1 MTRTLAL
8 LCCFGAALAA
18 AAEGDLETASLGDFR
33 LASGETIRD
42 CRLGFRRL
50 GKLNEA
56 KSNAVLWP
64 TWFGGQSANLAQYV
78 GAGKLIDPARFHVIL
93 VDALGNGVSSSPSNG
108 QKPFPR
114 FTIRDMVNS
123 QHALLTRHL
132 GIGHL
137 HAVVGVS
144 MGGMQTFEWITA
156 HPGFMDR
163 AVPIVGSP
171 KLAAPDLLLWGSQLG
186 VIELA
191 ESSGADLRAA
201 MRVVMGIHQF
211 ALQTPEYRAAQTAP
225 AEFTKYKESFE
236 AGAGERAS
244 AADWASQLRAMMS
257 TDAGPTETVKAKV
270 LVVVA
275 TQDHMVNPGP
285 AIAFA
290 EKIYAPLVRLEGNC
304 GHLATGCETG
314 KFTAAV
320 RGFLEQQQ

>member
-1 MTRTLAL
+1 MMRVLLLLGGFLLARP
-8 LCCFGAALAA
+8 GAAESELEIAA
-18 AAEGDLETASLGDFR
+18 LGDFR
-33 LASGETIRD
+33 LVSGETIRD
-42 CRLGFRRL
+42 CRLGYRRL

-56 KSNAVLWP
+56 KSNAILWP
-64 TWFGGQSANLAQYV
+64 TWFGGQSENLLQYV

-114 FTIRDMVNS
+114 FTIRDIVNS

-137 HAVVGVS
+137 HAVVGIS
-144 MGGMQTFEWITA
+144 MGGMQTFDWITA
-156 HPGFMDR
+156 YPGFMDR
-163 AVPIVGSP
+163 AVPIIGSP
-171 KLAAPDLLLWGSQLG
+171 KLAAPDLLLWGAQLG

-201 MRVVMGIHQF
+201 MRVVMAMHQF
-211 ALQTPEYRAAQTAP
+211 ALQTPEYRAAQTPP
-225 AEFTKYKESFE
+225 AEFGKYKQSFE
-236 AGAGERAS
+236 AGAGERVT

-257 TDAGPTETVKAKV
+257 AEAGAPETVKAKL

-285 AIAFA
+285 AMTFA
-290 EKIYAPLVRLEGNC
+290 ERIYAPQLRLEGNC
-304 GHLATGCETG
+304 GHLAPGCEAG
-314 KFTAAV
+314 KFSAAV
-320 RGFLEQQQ
+320 KGFLEQP